1 VTEET
6 SDKRKLARELMLQAK
21 FYRASASLFL
31 LVGAMI
37 FAVIYF
43 TKVDGH
49 VLEALRQPLLVV
61 SLIMPFLP
69 AAVLAKRAD
78 KAHKKFRALIE
89 SQAGQPGEEKT
100 KA

>member
-1 VTEET
+1 MTEET
-6 SDKRKLARELMLQAK
+6 PVDKRKLARELTLQAK

-31 LVGAMI
+31 FVGALI

-43 TKVDGH
+43 SKVDGH
-49 VLEALRQPLLVV
+49 VLESMRKPLLVI

-78 KAHKKFRALIE
+78 KAHKKFKALLE
-89 SQAGQPGEEKT
+89 SAPAEDKP